1 MDKSLIYIDEKD
13 NIIGYGEKIH
23 THRIGQLHRAY
34 SLFVYCKNEQKLLL
48 QKRSVQKY
56 HSGGKWSNS
65 FCSHPY
71 KDETWFEALQRG
83 AVDELNLSLNISKDI
98 CCNSKDVPGF
108 IDDNLFF
115 AGSFIYLS
123 DYKDLSEHE
132 CDYVF
137 VYVVESIITNIL
149 FNTAEVSE
157 VMWRTKDDIKTM
169 LNRTPNDFSSWFSK
183 AFDLLENNFEIVEN
197 KYKHFDIIEGL
208 I

>member
-23 THRIGQLHRAY
+23 THKIGQLHRAY

-48 QKRSVQKY
+48 QKRSDQKY

-71 KDETWFEALQRG
+71 KDETWYEALQRG
-83 AVDELNLSLNISKDI
+83 AIDELNLSLNISKDI
-98 CCNSKDVPGF
+98 CCNSNDAPDF

-115 AGSFIYLS
+115 AGSFLYSS

-137 VYVVESIITNIL
+137 VYMVESVITDIL
-149 FNTAEVSE
+149 FNTNEVSE
-157 VMWRTKDDIKTM
+157 VVWRTKDDIKSM
-169 LNRTPNDFSSWFSK
+169 IDKVPDDFSSWFSN
-183 AFDLLENNFEIVEN
+183 AFDLLENYFEFVEN
-197 KYKHFDIIEGL
+197 
-208 I
+208 

>member
-34 SLFVYCKNEQKLLL
+34 SLFVYCKDEQKILL
-48 QKRSVQKY
+48 QKRSAQKY

-71 KDETWFEALQRG
+71 KDETWYEALQRG

-123 DYKDLSEHE
+123 DYKELSEHE

-137 VYVVESIITNIL
+137 VYVVESITNIL

-169 LNRTPNDFSSWFSK
+169 LDGTPDDFSSWFCK
-183 AFDLLENNFEIVEN
+183 AFDLLENYFEIVE
-197 KYKHFDIIEGL
+197 K
-208 I
+208 